1 MSWNIKVL
9 LRPSL
14 LKILMTAEKLMIILR
29 VRVMMMGINTF
40 QLSHHAKFLDFGNY
54 FVASKYVFMAPF

>member
-1 MSWNIKVL
+1 MPKKKLHWKQNRHSLTRTLKSNRVSMSWKIKVL

-40 QLSHHAKFLDFGNY
+40 
-54 FVASKYVFMAPF
+54 

>member
-1 MSWNIKVL
+1 MPKKKLHWKQNRHSLTRTLMSNRVSMSWNIKVL

-14 LKILMTAEKLMIILR
+14 LKILVTTEKLMIILR

-40 QLSHHAKFLDFGNY
+40 
-54 FVASKYVFMAPF
+54 